1 MLIYRKCSTIK
12 TDALSVIDRSTQDV
26 PEEIARPEASTDW
39 LRLCKFF
46 PLRSLHVLCYASLR
60 KNPYSSSE
68 I

>member
-1 MLIYRKCSTIK
+1 MLIHRKCSTIK

-46 PLRSLHVLCYASLR
+46 PQR
-60 KNPYSSSE
+60 
-68 I
+68 